1 MRGGGDHAN
10 AFLDALAALRG
21 ALNAMTERLDALEH
35 MLGCEGDARK
45 QSLTHGG
52 ALAAR
57 CFGWPPY
64 PRRAAP
70 SFPRFRLLVPAGI
83 PAGRDTRTVQAG

>member
-21 ALNAMTERLDALEH
+21 DLNAMTERLDALED

-45 QSLTHGG
+45 Q
-52 ALAAR
+52 A
-57 CFGWPPY
+57 
-64 PRRAAP
+64 
-70 SFPRFRLLVPAGI
+70 
-83 PAGRDTRTVQAG
+83 